1 MINLF
6 AALAACLTIKEV
18 VQEKAEPVAPKG
30 TRFDWNMYWDD
41 VDRGMSATEQINKRQ
56 SGGYMTTAPLPTS
69 FPVIHGVVDVK
80 RYQHDKRVYGDAIAE
95 MNRRNGSYKYV
106 RAV

>member
-1 MINLF
+1 MIDLF

-18 VQEKAEPVAPKG
+18 VQEKAEPVAPKDI
-30 TRFDWNMYWDD
+30 RFNWSMYWDD
-41 VDRGMSATEQINKRQ
+41 VDKGMSATEQINKRQ
-56 SGGYMTTAPLPTS
+56 SGGYMTTAPLPIS
-69 FPVIHGVVDVK
+69 SPAIHGVVDVK

-95 MNRRNGSYKYV
+95 MNRQNGSYKYV